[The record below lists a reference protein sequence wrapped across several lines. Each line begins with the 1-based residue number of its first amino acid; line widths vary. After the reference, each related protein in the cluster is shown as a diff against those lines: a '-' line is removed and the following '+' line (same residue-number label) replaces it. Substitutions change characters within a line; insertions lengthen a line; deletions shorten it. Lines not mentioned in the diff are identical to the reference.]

1 MKHMPLPSVCQCIL
15 ATWCSISPEIVE
27 KRFKVTVMSN
37 KIDGSEDFMVSG
49 IESDSNDNG
58 DDTSDS
64 E

>member
-1 MKHMPLPSVCQCIL
+1 MKHTLLPSVCQRIL
-15 ATWCSISPEIVE
+15 ATWCSVSPEIVE

-37 KIDGSEDFMVSG
+37 KIDGSKDFMVRD

-58 DDTSDS
+58 HDTSDS